1 MNYFMFGNINSKDYN
16 VFISGENIFV
26 SPERDA
32 DIVAV
37 PGRDGTLSID
47 NGRFDNVN
55 IEYPCAIVYD
65 FRKNYDAFKGA
76 LLSQRGY
83 KRLADSYD
91 VDHYRKARFLSTLDP
106 EMTQLNRHGQFTV
119 NFDCDPRR
127 FLKIGDRAV
136 EFNAN
141 GSLKNPTSY
150 TAKPLI
156 RAYGVGALTIGDNT
170 LHVQSTDGYTDI
182 DTELQEAYKGA
193 TNCNNNIILDSGN
206 FPTLAPGIDAITFT
220 GFTKLEITPRWYTV

>member
-16 VFISGENIFV
+16 VFISGENTFV
-26 SPERDA
+26 SPERDV

-47 NGRFDNVN
+47 NGRFGNVN

-91 VDHYRKARFLSTLDP
+91 VDHFRRARFLSTLDP

-127 FLKIGDRAV
+127 FLKDGDRIVTLSDATI
-136 EFNAN
+136 
-141 GSLKNPTSY
+141 LKNPTLY
-150 TAKPLI
+150 DAKPLI
-156 RAYGVGALTIGDNT
+156 RAYGVGSLTIGDNT
-170 LHVQSTDGYTDI
+170 IQVVSAVEYTDI
-182 DTELQEAYKGA
+182 DCELQEAHKGSL
-193 TNCNNNIILDSGN
+193 NCNNSIILENGSFPVLSAGN
-206 FPTLAPGIDAITFT
+206 NDISFT
-220 GFTKLEITPRWYTV
+220 GFTSIEIQPRWYTV

>member
-16 VFISGENIFV
+16 VFISGENTFV
-26 SPERDA
+26 SPERDV

-55 IEYPCAIVYD
+55 IEYPCAIVHG
-65 FRKNYDAFKGA
+65 FRQNFDAFKGA

-91 VDHYRKARFLSTLDP
+91 VDHFRRARFLSTLDP

-127 FLKIGDRAV
+127 FLKIGDKAV
-136 EFNAN
+136 EFNVN
-141 GSLKNPTSY
+141 GSLMNPTSY

-156 RAYGVGALTIGDNT
+156 RAYGVGALTIGGNA
-170 LHVQSTDGYTDI
+170 LHVQSADGYTDI

-206 FPTLAPGIDAITFT
+206 FPTLAPGIDAISFT